1 MTLAEILLSVFYQLS
16 VLSQVFSVLQVTK
29 TIDTGHFNAERE
41 IRLETLKWTCLKTLK
56 VDDSFVKTKFSV
68 EKKNYN
74 TDPSQSF
81 LDRLSIKMRRN
92 SVKVVC

>member
-1 MTLAEILLSVFYQLS
+1 MTLAEILLSVFYHLC
-16 VLSQVFSVLQVTK
+16 VLSQVFSVLQVTETMLK
-29 TIDTGHFNAERE
+29 RE

-68 EKKNYN
+68 EKKKNYN

>member
-1 MTLAEILLSVFYQLS
+1 MTLAEILLSVFYHLS
-16 VLSQVFSVLQVTK
+16 VLSQVFSVLQVTETMLK
-29 TIDTGHFNAERE
+29 RE

-68 EKKNYN
+68 EKKKKNYN
-74 TDPSQSF
+74 TDSSQSS
-81 LDRLSIKMRRN
+81 LDRLSLKVRHN

>member
-1 MTLAEILLSVFYQLS
+1 MTLAEILLSVFYHLS
-16 VLSQVFSVLQVTK
+16 VLSQVFSVLQVTETMLK
-29 TIDTGHFNAERE
+29 RE

-68 EKKNYN
+68 EKKKNYN
-74 TDPSQSF
+74 TDSSQSS
-81 LDRLSIKMRRN
+81 LDRLSLKVRHN

>member
-1 MTLAEILLSVFYQLS
+1 MTLAEILLSVFYHLS
-16 VLSQVFSVLQVTK
+16 VLSQVFSVLQVTETMLK
-29 TIDTGHFNAERE
+29 RE

-68 EKKNYN
+68 EKKKKNYN
-74 TDPSQSF
+74 TDSSQSS
-81 LDRLSIKMRRN
+81 LDRLSLKVRYN

>member
-1 MTLAEILLSVFYQLS
+1 ML
-16 VLSQVFSVLQVTK
+16 K
-29 TIDTGHFNAERE
+29 RE
-41 IRLETLKWTCLKTLK
+41 IRLDTLKWTCLKTLK

-68 EKKNYN
+68 EKKKNYN